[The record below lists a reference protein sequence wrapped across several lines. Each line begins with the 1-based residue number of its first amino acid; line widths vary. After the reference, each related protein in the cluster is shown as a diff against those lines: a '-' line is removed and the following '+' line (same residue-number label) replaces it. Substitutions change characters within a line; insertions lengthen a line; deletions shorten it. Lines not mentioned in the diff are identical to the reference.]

1 MSNMFGNNKNPPWAR
16 GGVGNA
22 AGGMVQQ
29 GTIGAMGAT
38 GMVQYQQ
45 SQPVFQT
52 PMSMQQQNMSM
63 GLQQITG
70 NPSVSMNS
78 ALGQQINPSQLL
90 SQVGAVTY
98 PNPRALNP
106 TAFQTPGLGSVTT
119 GPGPGPGSVQV
130 QASQA
135 NSSTKQRVFTGTV
148 TKVHDNFG
156 FVDEDVFFQT
166 TACVKGSN
174 PVVGDRVLVE
184 ASFYPNMPFKWNAT
198 RIQVL
203 PMSGNAT
210 TSITTGGLAGVNT
223 ALARVSQQQ
232 SVSKS
237 YTTCNAVPPGTLTL
251 LLNAVPPP
259 IETTNGNYQ
268 SSARSAQRSA
278 KGSVGGRSRDRS
290 RDRDR
295 DDDEI
300 ERKRRREDRR
310 ERDEKD
316 KKSPLRRRSRS
327 PKSRRRVRVVPR
339 YMVQIPKI
347 ALHL

>member
-1 MSNMFGNNKNPPWAR
+1 MSNMGPFGNNKNPPWAR
-16 GGVGNA
+16 GAVGNTTS
-22 AGGMVQQ
+22 GMVGQANPLQQ
-29 GTIGAMGAT
+29 QMLNQTTMGAMGAT

-45 SQPVFQT
+45 SQQVFQT
-52 PMSMQQQNMSM
+52 PMSLQQQNMGM
-63 GLQQITG
+63 GLQQITAS
-70 NPSVSMNS
+70 PSVSMNPGI
-78 ALGQQINPSQLL
+78 GQQINPNQLF

-106 TAFQTPGLGSVTT
+106 TAFQTPNLTSVA
-119 GPGPGPGSVQV
+119 PVQN
-130 QASQA
+130 SQA
-135 NSSTKQRVFTGTV
+135 NASTKQRVFTGTV

-184 ASFYPNMPFKWNAT
+184 ASFNPNMPFKWNAT

-203 PMSGNAT
+203 PMSGGNVV
-210 TSITTGGLAGVNT
+210 SRN
-223 ALARVSQQQ
+223 SQQQ
-232 SVSKS
+232 SSNKS
-237 YTTCNAVPPGTLTL
+237 FNAASSGY
-251 LLNAVPPP
+251 NAVPPP
-259 IETTNGNYQ
+259 MENTNGNYL
-268 SSARSAQRSA
+268 SSSRNNQRSS
-278 KGSVGGRSRDRS
+278 KSSVSGRSRDRS

-300 ERKRRREDRR
+300 ERKRRREDRMR
-310 ERDEKD
+310 EREEKD

-327 PKSRRRVRVVPR
+327 PKSRRRTRIVPR

>member
-1 MSNMFGNNKNPPWAR
+1 MGHFGNNKNPPWTR
-16 GGVGNA
+16 GAVSTA
-22 AGGMVQQ
+22 PGGMVGQGNPLQQ
-29 GTIGAMGAT
+29 QILSQGSIGAMGAS

-45 SQPVFQT
+45 SQVFQT
-52 PMSMQQQNMSM
+52 PMSLQQQNIGM
-63 GLQQITG
+63 GLQQIT
-70 NPSVSMNS
+70 NTSVSMNP
-78 ALGQQINPSQLL
+78 AIGQQLNPNQLF

-106 TAFQTPGLGSVTT
+106 NAFQTQNVS
-119 GPGPGPGSVQV
+119 SVQSV
-130 QASQA
+130 QNATSNTSA
-135 NSSTKQRVFTGTV
+135 KQRVFTGTV

-184 ASFYPNMPFKWNAT
+184 ATFNPNMPFKWNAT

-203 PMSGNAT
+203 PMSGSTVSAIRGT
-210 TSITTGGLAGVNT
+210 NT
-223 ALARVSQQQ
+223 NNSKSFN
-232 SVSKS
+232 SVSS
-237 YTTCNAVPPGTLTL
+237 AY
-251 LLNAVPPP
+251 NAVPPP
-259 IETTNGNYQ
+259 VENSNGNFLSTARNHQ
-268 SSARSAQRSA
+268 RSNNKSSAS
-278 KGSVGGRSRDRS
+278 GRSRERS

-295 DDDEI
+295 EEDEV
-300 ERKRRREDRR
+300 ERKRRREERTR
-310 ERDEKD
+310 EREDKD

-327 PKSRRRVRVVPR
+327 PKSRRRTRIVPR